1 MILLPGVAHNS
12 MADIRA
18 FPALVLLLR
27 TNDCLSRCSAFQIEM
42 FDWLLAQNKNNHT
55 QLIAPATSASVS
67 ASDIIIMGEESAS
80 ASSALQPASTDDAQ
94 VKAVD
99 QSGALRNTFSLAVVG
114 ASAFVISLLA

>member
-18 FPALVLLLR
+18 FPAHMALLC
-27 TNDCLSRCSAFQIEM
+27 TNDCLSAAAFQLEM

-55 QLIAPATSASVS
+55 QLIAPAASASVS

-80 ASSALQPASTDDAQ
+80 ASGALQPASTDDAQ

-99 QSGALRNTFSLAVVG
+99 QSGALRNTFSLAVLG